1 MDGYDIIGDIH
12 GEYLSLVKLL
22 EQLDYQPIDGIW
34 QHQSRKVIFLG
45 DFIDRGLQQRKVL
58 DLVMPMVDQG
68 HAKAVMGNHE
78 FNALAFH
85 TRSEDG
91 ATWLRPRTNKNIR
104 QHLAFL
110 CEYLEREE
118 EMQQVLGFFKKL
130 PLWLDIEGLRVV
142 HACWSE
148 KIIRRLEAKLAGA
161 RLTEELLRQAS
172 TAETPE
178 YNDLETLLK
187 GRELPLPGGIKF
199 LDKDGTSRDA
209 IRVRWWDKRV
219 TTYRQAYLGPEESR
233 SEIPEVS
240 TEGEHLLEYGEDEVP
255 VFLGHYWMTG
265 EPAPLAHNIAC
276 LDYSVA
282 KPGGKLVAYRWS
294 GERRLRQEHF
304 VQVNRVEQ
312 TSGEAHV

>member
-22 EQLDYQPIDGIW
+22 EQLDYQPINGVW

-58 DLVMPMVDQG
+58 DLVMPMVDRG
-68 HAKAVMGNHE
+68 HAQAVMGNHE

-85 TRSEDG
+85 TRSDDG
-91 ATWLRPRTNKNIR
+91 ASWLRPHTKKNVR

-110 CEYLEREE
+110 CEYLEDEE
-118 EMQQVLGFFKKL
+118 EMRQVLGFFKKL

-142 HACWSE
+142 HACWSA
-148 KIIRRLEAKLAGA
+148 KIIRFLETKHAGA
-161 RLTEELLRQAS
+161 RLTEKLLRQAS
-172 TAETPE
+172 VKGTSE
-178 YNDLETLLK
+178 YINLETLLK
-187 GRELPLPGGIKF
+187 GRELPLPKGMTF

-219 TTYRQAYLGPEESR
+219 TTYQQAYLGPEEAR
-233 SEIPEVS
+233 SEIPEVP
-240 TEGEHLLEYGEDEVP
+240 TDGKHLLEYGEDEVP

-265 EPAPLAHNIAC
+265 EPVPLADNIAC

-304 VQVNRVEQ
+304 VQVDRVEQ
-312 TSGEAHV
+312 NRGANHV

>member
-22 EQLDYQPIDGIW
+22 EQLDYQPINGIW
-34 QHQSRKVIFLG
+34 QHQSRKAIFLG

-58 DLVMPMVDQG
+58 DLVMPMVAQG
-68 HAKAVMGNHE
+68 HAQAVMGNHE

-91 ATWLRPRTNKNIR
+91 AAWLRPRTNKNIR

-110 CEYLEREE
+110 REYLDDET
-118 EMQQVLGFFKKL
+118 EMQQVLGFFKTL
-130 PLWLDIEGLRVV
+130 PLWLDIEGLRIV

-148 KIIRRLEAKLAGA
+148 EIIGRLETQHAGA

-172 TAETPE
+172 TAGTSE
-178 YNDLETLLK
+178 YDDLETLLK
-187 GRELPLPGGIKF
+187 GLELPLPAGKTF
-199 LDKDGTSRDA
+199 LDKDKTPRNA

-219 TTYRQAYLGPEESR
+219 TTYQQAYLGPEESR

-240 TEGEHLLEYGEDEVP
+240 TEGEHLVEYGEDEAP

-294 GERRLRQEHF
+294 GERQLRQEHF